1 MSDQD
6 SSDSIYLEPGS
17 VWRRGYE
24 WHRITSVENG
34 RQEIWFEKFGL
45 QYVFW
50 LAIKEWLALA
60 KHPDTVLVYSPSG
73 NKLPVKP
80 GYVRVRVPYTVD
92 SEENVAVG
100 DPNQSIKKFRKIW
113 SWGLSGVVTFD
124 VRLPTA
130 TEPDEVEGVT

>member
-1 MSDQD
+1 MTDQTN
-6 SSDSIYLEPGS
+6 DSIYLEPGS
-17 VWRRGYE
+17 VWRRGKDWRKVREQLEAFVYWNE
-24 WHRITSVENG
+24 FNLSVELADP
-34 RQEIWFEKFGL
+34 IDK
-45 QYVFW
+45 W
-50 LAIKEWLALA
+50 LDWAN
-60 KHPDTVLVYSPSG
+60 HPDTVLVYSPSG

-113 SWGLSGVVTFD
+113 SWGLSGVVIFD

>member
-73 NKLPVKP
+73 NKLPPKP
-80 GYVRVRVPYTVD
+80 GYVRVRIDCYTTQWG
-92 SEENVAVG
+92 AVFYG
-100 DPNQSIKKFRKIW
+100 EMDKKSLDADQGETLHTVI
-113 SWGLSGVVTFD
+113 TAD

-130 TEPDEVEGVT
+130 TEPDEVEGVTE